1 MAVVPVTSVFP
12 GPLEAYG
19 IESVVEISVLLQVR
33 FVVRDHV
40 EWCLD
45 IATYH

>member
-1 MAVVPVTSVFP
+1 MAVITVTSVFP
-12 GPLEAYG
+12 DPLEPYS
-19 IESVVEISVLLQVR
+19 IESAVEISVSLQVR

-40 EWCLD
+40 ELCLD

>member
-1 MAVVPVTSVFP
+1 MAVVTMTSVFP

-19 IESVVEISVLLQVR
+19 TESVVEISVLLQVR